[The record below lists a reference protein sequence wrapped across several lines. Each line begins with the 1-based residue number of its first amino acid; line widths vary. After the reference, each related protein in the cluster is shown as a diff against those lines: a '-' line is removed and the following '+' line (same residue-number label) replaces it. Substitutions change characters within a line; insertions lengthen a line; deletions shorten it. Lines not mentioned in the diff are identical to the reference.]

1 MRAEGR
7 RQKAEGRRQKAEG
20 RRQKAKVL
28 PFEALAKEGRKN
40 LRTYTEGHG
49 GLQSCT
55 EEHERRQKRAGC
67 KEID

>member
-1 MRAEGR
+1 VRAEGR
-7 RQKAEGRRQKAEG
+7 RQKAEA
-20 RRQKAKVL
+20 L

-55 EEHERRQKRAGC
+55 EEHERRQKGAGC
-67 KEID
+67 KEIA